1 MSDLEFCKSAT
12 QDPLIILRFSQEKDI
27 FLVFCAD
34 RDKQTG
40 QLSGITLW
48 GLRKSRGPKPFALQ
62 ENLVPTIFKPKL
74 HRKSNHEYTLD
85 IQPLKEKLTIVQKK
99 DHGHFTCI
107 YPFREE
113 KKAGQITEVVVD
125 YQTMPM
131 KMWFTIHG
139 THKASKDAPSLLL
152 QQKIETN
159 QTFTDDLYDFF
170 MNNES

>member
-12 QDPLIILRFSQEKDI
+12 KDALIVLRFSQESDL

-34 RDKQTG
+34 RDEKTQE
-40 QLSGITLW
+40 LSGITLW

-74 HRKSNHEYTLD
+74 QQKSTHEYLLE
-85 IQPLKEKLTIVQKK
+85 IQPLHEKLTIIQKK
-99 DHGHFTCI
+99 DHGHFTCM

-139 THKASKDAPSLLL
+139 TYKANKNAPSLHL
-152 QQKIETN
+152 QQKIETSED
-159 QTFTDDLYDFF
+159 FTDNLYDFF
-170 MNNES
+170 MKNEQ